1 MVIDLKRSGWPE
13 DPRIWKDYAS
23 GSLERLS
30 PQTARWDTQMLKA
43 QAALIRRNSSAPEDL
58 LRRLEDGLGSGYART
73 LENLRGL
80 RRPGTVVVAAR
91 IHACLLGGPLFQFLK
106 CLTAVKACRELA
118 RYSIEAVPLFWVS
131 DAPPA
136 VFSQWSACMPDH
148 EGELHRFSLQPP
160 EPAPCAADPLPRDR
174 VEALLAEIESLG
186 RGDFDAETLETLRAA
201 YGRGAT
207 LSSATA
213 RLFLDWMSPWGA
225 IVLDAGAPE
234 VKTVLEGASALL
246 RGKVD
251 RVETLLRAQAAL
263 LAENGYDAPAK
274 DGALQDF
281 PAQSCVFPVA
291 VAVLDPGEVH
301 SFVMALPVFE
311 ELGVSPP
318 LACPRSRAAVVDARS
333 RRTLV
338 KYGLDARDLF
348 ADEGE
353 WTEKV
358 AGAVPCEAERK
369 LRELGAEIELRMAE
383 LKALIPAGIGS
394 RKMPDSCEER
404 ILYQIEKL
412 RRHCEQAA
420 ARRLSAAERRIRR
433 ARNFLAPAGFP
444 QERALAGIFFP
455 LRYSRSVLGRIH
467 DELELFQF
475 EPRLIFMD

>member
-1 MVIDLKRSGWPE
+1 MINLKRSGWPE
-13 DPRIWKDYAS
+13 DPGIWKEYAS
-23 GSLERLS
+23 GSLKRLW
-30 PQTARWDTQMLKA
+30 PQTSRWDMQTLKA
-43 QAALIRRNSSAPEDL
+43 QAALIRRNSPAFENL
-58 LRRLEDGLGSGYART
+58 MRRLEDGLGSGYSRT

-91 IHACLLGGPLFQFLK
+91 IHACLLGGPLFHVLK

-136 VFSQWSACMPDH
+136 GFSQWSACFPDH
-148 EGELHRFSLQPP
+148 EGELHRFSLQPT
-160 EPAPCAADPLPRDR
+160 ESALCAADPLPRDR
-174 VEALLAEIESLG
+174 VEALLAEIASLG
-186 RGDFDAETLETLRAA
+186 RGDFDAAILENVRAA

-213 RLFLDWMSPWGA
+213 RLFLDWMSPWGGIA
-225 IVLDAGAPE
+225 LDAGAPE
-234 VKTVLEGASALL
+234 VKTVLESASVLF

-251 RVETLLRAQAAL
+251 RVDALFRAQAAL
-263 LAENGYDAPAK
+263 PAENGYDAPATS
-274 DGALQDF
+274 DALPDF

-291 VAVLDPGEVH
+291 AVVLDPNEIR

-318 LACPRSRAAVVDARS
+318 PAWPQSRAAIVDARS
-333 RRTLV
+333 RRTLL
-338 KYGLDARDLF
+338 KYGLDVWDLF

-353 WTEKV
+353 WTERVMK
-358 AGAVPCEAERK
+358 AVPREAERK
-369 LRELGAEIELRMAE
+369 LGELGAEVQLWMAE
-383 LKALIPAGIGS
+383 LKALVPAESGS
-394 RKMPDSCEER
+394 GKMPDSCEVR

-420 ARRLSAAERRIRR
+420 ARRLSAADRKIRR
-433 ARNFLAPAGFP
+433 ARNFLAPGGLS
-444 QERALAGIFFP
+444 QERALAGLFF
-455 LRYSRSVLGRIH
+455 LLSYSRSVLERIH